1 VKTRSIFIAMGLV
14 AATAG
19 LGTAFVLRGGHLG
32 PVHTYVMIPAGTL
45 GHVRL
50 GAPVSS
56 QTSNVGD
63 AIAGTLTAALSV
75 NDTLAVPEGTRV
87 VGEVTAA
94 SPTGRGTHKAAVGLR
109 FTRLELQDGQHIDV
123 STRAFFLE
131 AGGETTRDIEMI
143 GGGTVLGG
151 VVGSIAGSTLLGA
164 VVGAAAGTGVA
175 LHAKGDAVVL
185 GRGTVLRMRL
195 QAPIQ
200 VEVQK
205 APLATRT

>member
-1 VKTRSIFIAMGLV
+1 MKTRSIFIAMGLV
-14 AATAG
+14 AVIAG
-19 LGTAFVLRGGHLG
+19 LATAFVMRGGHIG
-32 PVHTYVMIPAGTL
+32 STHTYVMLPAGTL

-63 AIAGTLTAALSV
+63 SVTGTLTAALSV

-94 SPTGRGTHKAAVGLR
+94 SPTGRGTHKASVGLR
-109 FTRLELQDGQHIDV
+109 FTRLELADGQHIDV
-123 STRAFFLE
+123 STRPFFLE
-131 AGGETTRDIEMI
+131 AGGETTRDIAMI
-143 GGGTVLGG
+143 GGGTILGG
-151 VVGSIAGSTLLGA
+151 VVGNIAGNTLAGA
-164 VVGAAAGTGVA
+164 AVGAAAGTGVA

-185 GRGTVLRMRL
+185 GRGTVLRMKL
-195 QAPIQ
+195 QEPIQ

-205 APLATRT
+205 APLAART